1 MSFLAQGR
9 YSYVSITRPGRLSYN
24 SFEIEQNSTFNR
36 DFLGFPKTLFSKNST
51 FNRNVLKFLQTG
63 RLIEQYA

>member
-1 MSFLAQGR
+1 MPS
-9 YSYVSITRPGRLSYN
+9 YSEVFIIRLGCLTHN

-36 DFLGFPKTLFSKNST
+36 DFWGFPKTLFSKNST

-63 RLIEQYA
+63 RLIEQYT